1 MCSIPVTLEIRIPAA
16 MSLERLLKFLLYLG
30 YLVGALWFSR
40 EVLNEYMEGT
50 TGYSVTQE
58 QVTLQDMP
66 TLTTCFV
73 WTRSTPQ
80 GTYKISLSNT
90 PKEPIISHEN
100 LD

>member
-1 MCSIPVTLEIRIPAA
+1 MCAIPVTLDIRIPAA

-30 YLVGALWFSR
+30 YLVGALWFSKKAI
-40 EVLNEYMEGT
+40 NEYMEGT

-58 QVTLQDMP
+58 PITLQDMP

-73 WTRSTPQ
+73 WTRSTPE
-80 GTYKISLSNT
+80 GTCKISLSNT
-90 PKEPIISHEN
+90 PKKPIISHGN